1 VSCLKTFVSTDVM
14 LCYIPD
20 GDIGRDGENAL
31 LGLTAFLGLTT
42 RGGSGSGENKFLDCT
57 LGEI

>member
-1 VSCLKTFVSTDVM
+1 M